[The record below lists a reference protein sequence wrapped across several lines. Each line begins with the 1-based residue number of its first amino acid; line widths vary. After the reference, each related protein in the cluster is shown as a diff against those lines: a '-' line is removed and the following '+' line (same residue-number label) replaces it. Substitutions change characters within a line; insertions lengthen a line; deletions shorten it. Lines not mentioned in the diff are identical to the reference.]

1 MFKILKN
8 KLKSFFGKE
17 EKSTEKKTKKTKEKK
32 VGKEKKQKKEKSIK
46 KSSLNV
52 ADGFEEFEEETKTK
66 EKEEDIEIKS
76 AEVAEENIE
85 AQEKEEKK
93 GFLSNLVSKFTT
105 SKVTLE
111 QVEEIFNEL
120 EIILLESNVALEV
133 VDKIKS
139 NLITEL
145 VGQPV
150 KSSEIKD
157 KVIES
162 IKKAI
167 DSVLIDSPDIIKEI
181 KEKDGLFTILF
192 FGINGTGKTTS
203 IAKFASLLKKNNISC
218 VLAAAD
224 TFRAAAIEQLEI
236 HANRVGVPIIKSD
249 YSADPTSVAFEAKN
263 YAEKHKIKCLL
274 IDTAGRMYTK
284 ENLIKQM
291 EKLIRVIKPDKKIFV
306 GESTAGNDMLDQ
318 IKTFNEALG
327 IDGIILSKADIDDKG
342 GTSLSVSYMTNKP
355 IYFLG
360 TGQNY
365 TDLKHFNK
373 KEILESLGLD

>member
-236 HANRVGVPIIKSD
+236 HANRVGVTIIKSD